1 MKKEL
6 IIPQNVWEK
15 LNICEQVE
23 FVVDD
28 NPTLE
33 YNPLNGLTYNNYRLK
48 VVSRTEATFRTATQ
62 MNMAMP
68 FGNLYNVYKNDEIK
82 LTQLAYT
89 FNVKFVRDE
98 DLPDP
103 TKGWKLVYTMLS
115 GTEAV
120 IPVFKQPKLKKKIDH
135 NSLSITEFPVYFW
148 MTFETFMEYVKTGT
162 TTFKV
167 PKNKIKEKLEE
178 CLKEAEQTINWTNMR
193 IHVTQDDKILVIP
206 SLGRCIAVLLNN
218 ELNAVN
224 YISIID
230 LNSTLINYWELHEK
244 MLSSYDGM
252 EDGINEELA
261 KEIDLAEMNM
271 RGESKRFTQVC
282 SKFEEYLKTNKFKL
296 SKEPLTIGKFCNTI

>member
-6 IIPQNVWEK
+6 KIPQNVWEK

-68 FGNLYNVYKNDEIK
+68 FGNLYDVYKNNEVK
-82 LTQLAYT
+82 LSQLAYT
-89 FNVKFVRDE
+89 FNLKFVRDV

-103 TKGWKLVYTMLS
+103 TEGWKLVYTMLS

-120 IPVFKQPKLKKKIDH
+120 IPIFKQPKLRKKIDH

-148 MTFETFMEYVKTGT
+148 MTFETFMEYVKTDT

-178 CLKEAEQTINWTNMR
+178 CLKEAEQIINWKNMR
-193 IHVTQDDKILVIP
+193 IHVTQDNKILVVP
-206 SLGRCIAVLLNN
+206 NLRRCIAVLLNSG
-218 ELNAVN
+218 LNPIN

-230 LNSTLINYWELHEK
+230 LNSTLTSYWELHEK